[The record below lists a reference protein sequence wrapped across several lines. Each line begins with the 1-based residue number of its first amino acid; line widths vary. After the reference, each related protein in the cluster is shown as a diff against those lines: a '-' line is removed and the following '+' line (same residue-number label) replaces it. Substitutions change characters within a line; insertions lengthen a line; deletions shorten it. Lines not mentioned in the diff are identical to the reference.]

1 MFSDE
6 DLVVGEK
13 FFNYKFFGE
22 KILLVLYFVIN
33 VVCLLYWKI
42 LSILINLLNSVELF
56 IKVFK
61 KYVVWILGFLFVYW
75 SEKWVI
81 ELGVK
86 NLEFDKDVF
95 EIFWK
100 GVRGMKWESL
110 IDIIEF
116 CKLKFLNLDFIIIY
130 FGFNDI
136 KFVCLK
142 RLFL

>member
-75 SEKWVI
+75 SEK
-81 ELGVK
+81 
-86 NLEFDKDVF
+86 
-95 EIFWK
+95 
-100 GVRGMKWESL
+100 
-110 IDIIEF
+110 
-116 CKLKFLNLDFIIIY
+116 
-130 FGFNDI
+130 
-136 KFVCLK
+136 
-142 RLFL
+142 